1 MKEKILKRFTQYLSF
16 ATTSDPESTTYPSTE
31 SQLVI
36 GDYLVDEL
44 KRIGMSDVNKDQYG
58 YVTALLPA
66 NTDESLPTIG
76 FIAHFDTAPDMP
88 GISAPIIINNYNGKD
103 IILDSET
110 NTVLSVQDFPEL
122 KDYIGQTILTTD
134 GKTLLGADDK
144 AGIAEIITA
153 IEYLI
158 EHPEIKHG
166 PVKVAFTPD
175 EEIGKGVIHF
185 DVTKF
190 GCDFAY
196 TMDGGGI
203 GELEFENFNAA
214 GAVVQF
220 QGRNIH
226 PGYAKNKMVNAQL
239 LAMEFNNL
247 LPEFQKPQYTQD
259 YEGFFLLIKMEGSV
273 ENASLQ
279 YIIRDHDKK
288 LFEEKKRLMIAI
300 VEFMNKKYGGDRITL
315 EIKDQYSNMREKVE
329 PVYYIVEK
337 AEKAMIE
344 AGVTPIVKP
353 IRGGTDGANLSY
365 KGLPC
370 PNIFAGGHNFHGKY
384 EFIPLESMVKAVE
397 VIINIVKV

>member
-185 DVTKF
+185 DVPKF

-279 YIIRDHDKK
+279 YIIRDYDKK